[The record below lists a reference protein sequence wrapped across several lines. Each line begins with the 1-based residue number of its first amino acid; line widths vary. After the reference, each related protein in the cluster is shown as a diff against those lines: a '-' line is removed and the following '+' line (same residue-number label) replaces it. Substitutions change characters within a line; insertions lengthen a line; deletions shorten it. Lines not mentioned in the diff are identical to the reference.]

1 MKKTY
6 IVPSLVTMNI
16 QVNQFLAASPVDV
29 DNNRATLNSDFA
41 TAGGTAGSRHGWFDD
56 EDE

>member
-1 MKKTY
+1 M
-6 IVPSLVTMNI
+6 TMNI